1 MKEFISYFSP
11 VPNEIINFE
20 WQATQIGFLI
30 DKHTENYIPTLGS
43 QSIVIF
49 NIPEY
54 EGSENIIDDS
64 HCYVRRAFYQLHQ
77 QKMPSITDLGTL
89 NLMSTRKESFEVIQ
103 KVITV
108 LLEKNIIPIV
118 LGGGHDITYA
128 VYRAYADIK
137 KYVSLT
143 VVDKNFDIGLEEDKL
158 ASHSYFGKI
167 MRHNPSYLF
176 HYTNIG
182 YQTHFVSPAATKML
196 NKMNFDL
203 MRLGNVKSNFI
214 DVEPAMRNTD
224 FLSFDIS
231 AIQSFVSSA
240 NIYASPNGLTSE
252 ESCKIMHYAG
262 LSDKLSAVG
271 LFEYGQTMDNN
282 FQTSHLLAQMIW
294 YFIEGYKFRKNE
306 LTPNLKNCIRYT
318 VAFEDGKNIIVF
330 YKSQLSGR
338 WWMGVPF
345 KNDKNEIQN
354 YFVACS
360 YSDYETANS
369 GEVPDRWLKTY
380 NKFI

>member
-1 MKEFISYFSP
+1 MKELISYFSP
-11 VPNEIINFE
+11 ISNEVINFE

-354 YFVACS
+354 YFVA
-360 YSDYETANS
+360 
-369 GEVPDRWLKTY
+369 
-380 NKFI
+380 

>member
-1 MKEFISYFSP
+1 MKELISYFSP
-11 VPNEIINFE
+11 ISNEVINFE

-64 HCYVRRAFYQLHQ
+64 HCYVRRAFYHLHQ

-271 LFEYGQTMDNN
+271 LFEYGKTMDNN